1 MAWKAMLCKLAK
13 TNHRKVEGM
22 KKLQIILRPDK
33 LETLKELLTGL
44 DVGGITVSSVMG
56 CGIQK
61 GDTGGEIRGLKVS
74 NMNLLPKIQADIV
87 VPDEAVEELLLTIHE
102 NISTGRVGDGKVFV
116 IDVQNAMRIRTGE
129 RGDNAI

>member
-1 MAWKAMLCKLAK
+1 
-13 TNHRKVEGM
+13 M

-61 GDTGGEIRGLKVS
+61 GDTGSEIRGLRVS

-87 VPDEAVEELLLTIHE
+87 VPDETVEDLLLAIHE
-102 NISTGRVGDGKVFV
+102 NISTGKVGDGKVFV

-129 RGDNAI
+129 RGGNAI

>member
-1 MAWKAMLCKLAK
+1 
-13 TNHRKVEGM
+13 M
-22 KKLQIILRPDK
+22 KKLQIILRPEK
-33 LETLKELLTGL
+33 LETLKDLLTGL

-61 GDTGGEIRGLKVS
+61 GDTGSGEIRGLRVS

-87 VPDEAVEELLLTIHE
+87 VPDEAVENLLLSIHE

-116 IDVQNAMRIRTGE
+116 IDVENAMRIRTGE
-129 RGDNAI
+129 RGGSAI